1 MDRRLYWLAGWLLV
15 CVMTQMYWF
24 GPLLGGVM
32 GAVLYDFLFA
42 ANSSIEKAKS
52 LVSERD
58 YDDSKFDQEGRR
70 SSGVANSGLHLTEE
84 PTAEQDYGT
93 LH

>member
-1 MDRRLYWLAGWLLV
+1 
-15 CVMTQMYWF
+15 MYWF

-42 ANSSIEKAKS
+42 ANSSVEKAKS

-58 YDDSKFDQEGRR
+58 YDDAKFDKEGRR
-70 SSGVANSGLHLTEE
+70 RSFGVANSGTALKEDE
-84 PTAEQDYGT
+84 PIAPPPTASEHDYGA